1 MFKQAHLYSIGVKNS
16 DIKPRLESQ
25 TAGVQTLVLPA
36 ERLWGNYLKL
46 IVPQFSQLLK
56 EIMILRTPLS
66 DKVVKFNPPTNAESS
81 CQCRRCKRCRFSPWV
96 GKIPWKRK
104 WQHTP
109 VFLPGKF
116 HGQRS
121 LVGYSPRDHKESDMM
136 EQLSTHICITE
147 NSDWYKAFVIIMLQT
162 STLKSLI

>member
-1 MFKQAHLYSIGVKNS
+1 MPFVNYQYPWMFKQAHLYSIGVKNS

-121 LVGYSPRDHKESDMM
+121 LVGYSPRDHKESV
-136 EQLSTHICITE
+136 TTE
-147 NSDWYKAFVIIMLQT
+147 RL
-162 STLKSLI
+162 TLHY